1 MALKYYTEEE
11 LAIMFPSSPPLAMMG
26 CIPICKGNSGDCMK
40 YVTVYG
46 TGEISPTETLEVGT
60 LTIDRY
66 YFHIIGKDMSVMW
79 CYTGVTKYKQ
89 YQTTE
94 GFLNISGKDLCNNK
108 VELKVD
114 EFVNKLKVD
123 KRDSYYVRRYKVR
136 VLEILREKVEIE

>member
-46 TGEISPTETLEVGT
+46 TGEISPTETIEVGT
-60 LTIDRY
+60 FTIDGY
-66 YFHIIGKDMSVMW
+66 YFYIIGKDMSVMW
-79 CYTGVTKYKQ
+79 CYKGVTKYKQ

-114 EFVNKLKVD
+114 EFVKLWVVENSE
-123 KRDSYYVRRYKVR
+123 KRNYGIYK
-136 VLEILREKVEIE
+136 K